1 VSDHEPQPGIPLGPE
16 QKAVADRIL
25 AGLVAD
31 RGAPSLDHYRRV
43 YATQGLP
50 WPGDEQIRRL
60 YPVADTAFSR

>member
-1 VSDHEPQPGIPLGPE
+1 MLSSATHPEQSAAKFSHVSDQEPQPGVPLEPE

-43 YATQGLP
+43 YAT
-50 WPGDEQIRRL
+50 
-60 YPVADTAFSR
+60 